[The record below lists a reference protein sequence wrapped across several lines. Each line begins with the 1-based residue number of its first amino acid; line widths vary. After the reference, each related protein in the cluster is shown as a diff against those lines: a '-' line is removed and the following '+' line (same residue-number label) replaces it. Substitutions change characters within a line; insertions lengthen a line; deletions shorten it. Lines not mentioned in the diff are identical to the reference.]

1 MELKAIHDPLLVDE
15 PYSLFENS
23 QPLQC
28 CFKKTEN
35 SGDNDTVDDIAA
47 PKSNPLLLFRDIK
60 FYFLNIAQ
68 TAFILRLGYLNY

>member
-1 MELKAIHDPLLVDE
+1 MELKAIHDLLLVDE

-28 CFKKTEN
+28 CFKQTEN
-35 SGDNDTVDDIAA
+35 SGDNDTIDDIDT

-60 FYFLNIAQ
+60 FYFINFAQ
-68 TAFILRLGYLNY
+68 TAFILRLGNF